1 MLYSRIYL
9 VSVSVSA
16 QNQSASFPEPGTAR
30 AGPHSIDPLNPAY
43 ASVHHLPG
51 LFIRQICTTDEFEFS
66 FVTQPT
72 WKSYKTRTKKSGII
86 PATTA
91 RLMAVYPELII
102 LIHLQPVVRRLGMM
116 SSSTTTT
123 ITICGDHEILHVWN
137 FVDSGH

>member
-51 LFIRQICTTDEFEFS
+51 LSIRQICTTDEFEFS

-72 WKSYKTRTKKSGII
+72 WKSYKTRTKKKSGII

-102 LIHLQPVVRRLGMM
+102 LIHLQPAVV
-116 SSSTTTT
+116 
-123 ITICGDHEILHVWN
+123 
-137 FVDSGH
+137 